1 MVQIVTI
8 TIGTDVSKGAAFL
21 HQNVT
26 NYNYSHIGARQSF
39 SVTFDIQDDLSND
52 VNRISLA
59 TSPGVYLRSFS
70 LNL

>member
-1 MVQIVTI
+1 MLQIVTI
-8 TIGTDVSKGAAFL
+8 TIGNDVSKDAVVL

-26 NYNYSHIGARQSF
+26 NYNYSHIGASQSF

-52 VNRISLA
+52 VERISLA
-59 TSPGVYLRSFS
+59 TSPRVYLRNFS